1 MAQTGYTPIQLYN
14 SSTASATPSAGNLA
28 AGELAINTAD
38 GKLFYKDS
46 GGVVQVIASKAG
58 ANGDVVG
65 PASATDG
72 NLAAFDGVTGK
83 LIKQAATVTVA
94 QGGTGIT
101 SGTSG
106 GIPYFSGTSA
116 ITSSA
121 ALAANALVIG
131 GGAGVAPSTTT
142 TGTGVV
148 TALGNNVNST
158 GGFTT
163 IDGTATLTNKN
174 IQSRVVS
181 IADGTSVTIN
191 GDTTDIATQANTQA
205 LGTLTINAPTGTPFN
220 GQKLVFR
227 LQSTNV
233 QTFSWNAIFAGS
245 TDLTLPT
252 TSSGASKY
260 DYMGF
265 IYNSTAAK
273 WQILAKNFGF

>member
-106 GIPYFSGTSA
+106 GIPYFSGTSTLA
-116 ITSSA
+116 SSSV
-121 ALAANALVIG
+121 LAANALVIG

-191 GDTTDIATQANTQA
+191 GDTTDVATQANTQA

-252 TSSGASKY
+252 SSSGSSKY

>member
-1 MAQTGYTPIQLYN
+1 MAQTGYTPIQLYH
-14 SSTASATPSAGNLA
+14 STTASNTPIAGNLA
-28 AGELAINTAD
+28 PGELAINTAD
-38 GKLFYKDS
+38 GKLFYEDS
-46 GGVVQVIASKAG
+46 GGVVQVIATKAG
-58 ANGDVVG
+58 SVGDVVG

-106 GIPYFSGTSA
+106 GVPYFSGASTIA
-116 ITSSA
+116 SSA
-121 ALAANALVIG
+121 ALTANFLVIG
-131 GGAGVAPSTTT
+131 GGAGIAPATTT
-142 TGTGVV
+142 TGTGVL
-148 TALGNNVNST
+148 TALANNANAT

-163 IDGTATLTNKN
+163 VDGTATLSNKN
-174 IQSRVVS
+174 IQSRVVVLS
-181 IADGTSVTIN
+181 DATSVTFN
-191 GDTTDIATQANTQA
+191 ADTTDLASQTNTQIA
-205 LGTLTINAPTGTPFN
+205 GTLTINAPTGTPVN
-220 GQKLVFR
+220 GQKIVFR

-233 QTFSWNAIFAGS
+233 QTFAWNAAFAGS

-252 TSSGASKY
+252 VSSGATKF